1 MKNKELFVS
10 SLKGK
15 EIVVKP
21 MCDKQGCGTS
31 RTHPAHAVKQ

>member
-1 MKNKELFVS
+1 MKNKSVFVS

-31 RTHPAHAVKQ
+31 RTHPAHVTKD